1 MKNNTTAKATTSI
14 NNRNSNFPEKEIMD
28 ATRKSCEVLA
38 RTGKWR
44 MSAEDLDDL
53 KQDTNLKA
61 VMYWKSYDPTKAT
74 ISTWVNMIATN
85 CYRDALRREMKRN
98 ELFIPLESYNRDG
111 DEYIDSAIEFAA
123 SGYEAD
129 REVESKESLSR
140 ICNVV
145 DSLPE
150 NQRYILKLHMDKEM
164 KPKQM
169 AEHIGCTANA
179 AATHLHRARKIAKK
193 RFGRDF
199 LNENG
204 IAA

>member
-1 MKNNTTAKATTSI
+1 MKNNTTTNATTSI
-14 NNRNSNFPEKEIMD
+14 NAHNNIPEKEIMY

-44 MSAEDLDDL
+44 MSVEDLEDL
-53 KQDTNLKA
+53 TQDTIYKVLGRWNT
-61 VMYWKSYDPTKAT
+61 YDPTRSKL
-74 ISTWVNMIATN
+74 STWVGVIAKS
-85 CYRDALRREMKRN
+85 CYFDALKREMKRN
-98 ELFIPLESYNRDG
+98 ALFTPLESYNRDG

-150 NQRYILKLHMDKEM
+150 NQRYILKLHVDEEM

-179 AATHLHRARKIAKK
+179 AATHLHRARKIVK
-193 RFGRDF
+193 RRLGDDF
-199 LNENG
+199 LEENG

>member
-1 MKNNTTAKATTSI
+1 MKNNTSTRATTSI
-14 NNRNSNFPEKEIMD
+14 NNRNSNIPSMEIMD
-28 ATRKSCEVLA
+28 AARKSCEVFA

-44 MSAEDLDDL
+44 MSAEDLEDL
-53 KQDTNLKA
+53 TQDTIYKVLGRWNT
-61 VMYWKSYDPTKAT
+61 YDPTRSKL
-74 ISTWVNMIATN
+74 STWVGVIAKS
-85 CYRDALRREMKRN
+85 CYFDALKREMKRN
-98 ELFIPLESYNRDG
+98 ALFTPLESYNRDG
-111 DEYIDSAIEFAA
+111 DEYIDSDIEFAA

-150 NQRYILKLHMDKEM
+150 NQRYILKLHMDKGM

-169 AEHIGCTANA
+169 AEEIGCTANA
-179 AATHLHRARKIAKK
+179 AATHLCRARKIVK
-193 RFGRDF
+193 RRLGDDF
-199 LNENG
+199 LEENG